1 VFILLTKY
9 YSGDLTKK
17 NKAGGTCNTNGE
29 RERERERGAYRDLV
43 GRPDGKRPTWKTQAL
58 MGG

>member
-1 VFILLTKY
+1 M
-9 YSGDLTKK
+9 
-17 NKAGGTCNTNGE
+17 E